1 MQDPLHSEAPQPLA
15 SAREDA
21 PARHRIALL
30 PGDGIGP
37 EVVGQAVKIL
47 ELLAS
52 RLEIDFAFD
61 EFSVGA
67 GEYLRSGDP
76 LPQAAFEAMQ
86 DYDAILLGAMGMPS
100 VRWPNGVEMTPQIDL
115 RERLDLYCGLRP
127 IYLYHAD
134 DSPLRNRKAGDI
146 DLMLVRESTEGL
158 FAARGELR
166 DANADAVED
175 RMRITRRGAE
185 RICQA
190 AFEAALRRRR
200 HVTLVDKANVLP
212 SMAFFRQIFDE
223 VAAGYP
229 TVETGRVYVDAA
241 ALYLVQSPERFDVM
255 VTENMFGD
263 ILSDQCAA
271 LVGGMGM
278 APSADI
284 GDRFAVFQP
293 SHGSAP
299 DIAGKGI
306 ANPVATILSAAEMLD
321 WIGGKRLQLGASMI
335 RAAVQTVFADP
346 CSRTRDMG
354 GTLSTTEMGDAIA
367 AALESSGVS
376 AVAGASRRGEE
387 KEQQ

>member
-1 MQDPLHSEAPQPLA
+1 MQDCETIGRMQEPLPPVPPH
-15 SAREDA
+15 A
-21 PARHRIALL
+21 PASVLENVPVRHRIAVL

-37 EVVGQAVKIL
+37 EVVNEAVKTL

-52 RLEIDFAFD
+52 RLDLQFSFA

-76 LPQAAFEAMQ
+76 LPQSTFDAIQ

-127 IYLYHAD
+127 IYLYHED

-158 FAARGELR
+158 FAARGEPR
-166 DANADAVED
+166 DANAEAVED

-185 RICQA
+185 RICRA
-190 AFEAALRRRR
+190 AFDVALQRRS

-212 SMAFFRQIFDE
+212 SMAFFRQVFDE
-223 VAAGYP
+223 VAAQYP
-229 TVETGRVYVDAA
+229 NVETSRVYVDAA
-241 ALYLVQSPERFDVM
+241 ALYLVQSPERFDVL

-321 WIGGKRLQLGASMI
+321 WLGGERMQQGASMI
-335 RAAVQTVFADP
+335 RRAVRTVFADP
-346 CSRTRDMG
+346 AARTRDMG
-354 GTLSTTEMGDAIA
+354 GSLSTTEMGDRIA
-367 AALESSGVS
+367 SALGSFGTTAET
-376 AVAGASRRGEE
+376 VAG
-387 KEQQ
+387 